1 MILVVDV
8 GNTNI
13 TCGVYGEREMK
24 ATFRMT
30 TKTPRTSDE
39 YGVMMTQMLAARGVK
54 AQAIEGMAVAS
65 VVPDVMHSL
74 MGGITRYVTSQV
86 LTVGPGTKTGIK

>member
-39 YGVMMTQMLAARGVK
+39 YGVMMTQLLAARELKPSLLK
-54 AQAIEGMAVAS
+54 ALQWPVWCRM
-65 VVPDVMHSL
+65 
-74 MGGITRYVTSQV
+74 
-86 LTVGPGTKTGIK
+86 